1 MARPLSTRQIQ
12 RGLKERAFKPQ
23 GVPMA
28 DLEQLTLTL
37 DGLEALR
44 LADLEGL
51 YHEAAAEQMG
61 VSRVTFGRV
70 VARARATVA
79 EALVDGKVLII
90 GGGPAVASGEDAE
103 GCPVHWGGRRRGR
116 GCRCGLE
123 SYGGVPGGR
132 AKKHRG
138 LGSLPDSPD

>member
-1 MARPLSTRQIQ
+1 VARWPGIA
-12 RGLKERAFKPQ
+12 AFKPI
-23 GVPMA
+23 GRRLRDLAEIRLGA
-28 DLEQLTLTL
+28 DE
-37 DGLEALR
+37 LEALR

-51 YHEAAAEQMG
+51 YHEAAAERMG

-70 VARARATVA
+70 VARARAIVA

-116 GCRCGLE
+116 GCRCGRE
-123 SYGGVPGGR
+123 SYAGVPEGR
-132 AKKHRG
+132 AKKHG
-138 LGSLPDSPD
+138 ELGFSPESPD